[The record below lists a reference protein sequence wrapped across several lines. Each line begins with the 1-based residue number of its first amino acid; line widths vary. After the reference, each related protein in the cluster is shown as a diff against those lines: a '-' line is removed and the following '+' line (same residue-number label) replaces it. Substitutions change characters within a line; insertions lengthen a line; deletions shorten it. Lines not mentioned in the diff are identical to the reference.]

1 MRRETRRPATTRP
14 EARRPEARRAEAR
27 RAEATQRET
36 RQRETRRLGARRRTV
51 AFRVASWLAAV
62 CVVMAAVPARSQAP
76 ASKAPQLPAAVT
88 KAFQQAYPTA
98 TISSTKQEGD
108 KDRTLFRVE
117 STDKG
122 RRRSVLYDSNGKVI
136 EVGDQVDEKE
146 LPRPV
151 FDAIHAHR
159 RAIFV
164 SAMKVTRGSNVE
176 YRITVRG
183 SRRTAMVAKPDGTV
197 VSFE

>member
-1 MRRETRRPATTRP
+1 MLKNVRRS
-14 EARRPEARRAEAR
+14 
-27 RAEATQRET
+27 
-36 RQRETRRLGARRRTV
+36 V
-51 AFRVASWLAAV
+51 ACLAAAW
-62 CVVMAAVPARSQAP
+62 VVVAVTAAQAP
-76 ASKAPQLPAAVT
+76 APADRAPSVPPAVT

-98 TISSTKQEGD
+98 TISSTKQERE
-108 KDRTLFRVE
+108 KDRAVFRVE

-122 RRRSVLYDSNGKVI
+122 RRRSVLYDTNGKAI
-136 EVGDQVDEKE
+136 EVGEQVEEKE

-164 SAMKVTRGSNVE
+164 SALKVTRGTNVE

>member
-1 MRRETRRPATTRP
+1 MCIVMSAAPA
-14 EARRPEARRAEAR
+14 
-27 RAEATQRET
+27 
-36 RQRETRRLGARRRTV
+36 L
-51 AFRVASWLAAV
+51 
-62 CVVMAAVPARSQAP
+62 SQAP
-76 ASKAPQLPAAVT
+76 ASKAPPLPAAVT

-98 TISSTKQEGD
+98 TISSTKRERD
-108 KDRTLFRVE
+108 KERTLFRVE

-122 RRRSVLYDSNGKVI
+122 RRRSVLYDSNGRVI
-136 EVGDQVDEKE
+136 EIGDQVEEKE

-151 FDAIHAHR
+151 FDAIHTHR

-164 SAMKVTRGSNVE
+164 SAIKVTRGSNVE

-197 VSFE
+197 LSFE

>member
-1 MRRETRRPATTRP
+1 MKKSVRRSLGSCLATAWLVVAVTAAQTPAP
-14 EARRPEARRAEAR
+14 APANKAP
-27 RAEATQRET
+27 
-36 RQRETRRLGARRRTV
+36 
-51 AFRVASWLAAV
+51 
-62 CVVMAAVPARSQAP
+62 AVPP
-76 ASKAPQLPAAVT
+76 AVT

-98 TISSTKQEGD
+98 TISSTTQERE

-122 RRRSVLYDSNGKVI
+122 RRRSVLYDTNGKVI
-136 EVGDQVDEKE
+136 EVGEQVEEKE

-164 SAMKVTRGSNVE
+164 SARKVTRGTSVE

-183 SRRTAMVAKPDGTV
+183 SRRPAMVAKPDGTV

>member
-1 MRRETRRPATTRP
+1 MRQPQTRRRKVL
-14 EARRPEARRAEAR
+14 R
-27 RAEATQRET
+27 
-36 RQRETRRLGARRRTV
+36 
-51 AFRVASWLAAV
+51 RVASLTMM
-62 CVVMAAVPARSQAP
+62 CVVMSAVPAWPQAP
-76 ASKAPQLPAAVT
+76 ASKAPSLPPAVT

-98 TISSTKQEGD
+98 TISSTKPERD
-108 KDRTLFRVE
+108 RERTLYRIE

-136 EVGDQVDEKE
+136 EVGDQVEEKE

-197 VSFE
+197 LSFE

>member
-1 MRRETRRPATTRP
+1 MMRRKS
-14 EARRPEARRAEAR
+14 
-27 RAEATQRET
+27 
-36 RQRETRRLGARRRTV
+36 RQRNVVRRGAW
-51 AFRVASWLAAV
+51 WLASMG
-62 CVVMAAVPARSQAP
+62 VVMFVVPALSQAP
-76 ASKAPQLPAAVT
+76 AGKPPSLPSAVT
-88 KAFQQAYPTA
+88 TAFQQAYPTA
-98 TISSTKQEGD
+98 TISSTKQERD

-117 STDKG
+117 GTDKG
-122 RRRSVLYDSNGKVI
+122 RRRSLLYDSNGKVI
-136 EVGDQVDEKE
+136 EAGEQVEEKQ

-164 SAMKVTRGSNVE
+164 SAMKVTRGSHVE

-197 VSFE
+197 LSFE

>member
-1 MRRETRRPATTRP
+1 MVTSRMVT
-14 EARRPEARRAEAR
+14 
-27 RAEATQRET
+27 
-36 RQRETRRLGARRRTV
+36 
-51 AFRVASWLAAV
+51 WLATM
-62 CVVMAAVPARSQAP
+62 CLVMSAVPARSQTP
-76 ASKAPQLPAAVT
+76 ASKAPPLPPAVT

-98 TISSTKQEGD
+98 TISSARQERD
-108 KDRTLFRVE
+108 KERTLFRVE

-122 RRRSVLYDSNGKVI
+122 RRRSVLYDSNGRVI
-136 EVGDQVDEKE
+136 EVGDQVEEKE

-164 SAMKVTRGSNVE
+164 SAMRVTRGSNVE

-183 SRRTAMVAKPDGTV
+183 SRRTAMVARPDGTV
-197 VSFE
+197 LSFE

>member
-1 MRRETRRPATTRP
+1 MKKKVRRS
-14 EARRPEARRAEAR
+14 
-27 RAEATQRET
+27 
-36 RQRETRRLGARRRTV
+36 LGSSVVTAWIVV
-51 AFRVASWLAAV
+51 AVTAAQ
-62 CVVMAAVPARSQAP
+62 APVPAN
-76 ASKAPQLPAAVT
+76 KAPSVPPAVT

-98 TISSTKQEGD
+98 TISSTKQERE

-122 RRRSVLYDSNGKVI
+122 RRRSVLYDSSGKAI
-136 EVGDQVDEKE
+136 EVGEQVEEKE

-164 SAMKVTRGSNVE
+164 SALKVTRGTSVE

>member
-1 MRRETRRPATTRP
+1 VQANIIRSIGLWLLVICVFLSVTPVLSQTPSGQSSSLPPA
-14 EARRPEARRAEAR
+14 
-27 RAEATQRET
+27 
-36 RQRETRRLGARRRTV
+36 V
-51 AFRVASWLAAV
+51 A
-62 CVVMAAVPARSQAP
+62 
-76 ASKAPQLPAAVT
+76 

-98 TISSTKQEGD
+98 TISSTRQERE
-108 KDRTLFRVE
+108 KDRTVFRVE

-122 RRRSVLYDSNGKVI
+122 RRRSVLYDTNGKAI
-136 EVGDQVDEKE
+136 EVGDQVEEKE

-164 SAMKVTRGSNVE
+164 SAMKVTRAGNVE

-183 SRRTAMVAKPDGTV
+183 SRRTAMVARPDGTV
-197 VSFE
+197 ISFE

>member
-1 MRRETRRPATTRP
+1 MSI
-14 EARRPEARRAEAR
+14 
-27 RAEATQRET
+27 
-36 RQRETRRLGARRRTV
+36 RRRV
-51 AFRVASWLAAV
+51 RSWLAVAGVVVAV
-62 CVVMAAVPARSQAP
+62 TAAQAQTSQPAP
-76 ASKAPQLPAAVT
+76 ASKAPSVPPAVT

-98 TISSTKQEGD
+98 TITGTKQERD
-108 KDRTLFRVE
+108 KERTLFRID

-122 RRRSVLYDSNGKVI
+122 RRRSVMYDINGKLI
-136 EVGDQVDEKE
+136 EVGDQVEEKE

-164 SAMKVTRGSNVE
+164 TAMKVTRGANVE

-183 SRRTAMVAKPDGTV
+183 SRRTAMVARPDGTV
-197 VSFE
+197 LSFE